1 MGPIINSLLKDCRP
15 SGLTSPRAQFWGFM
29 AQNDGVHLVP
39 VIVVVFMTG
48 MTSLGR
54 MNRVIH
60 QEQEASH

>member
-1 MGPIINSLLKDCRP
+1 MGPITNSLLKDYRA
-15 SGLTSPRAQFWGFM
+15 SGLTSGHAQFWGFM
-29 AQNDGVHLVP
+29 TGNDGVHLVQ
-39 VIVVVFMTG
+39 VIVVVFMSG